1 MEKTNGILS
10 LDLGANSIHGVIAKI
25 NEEKKIEILSA
36 NTYFS
41 DGVKNGVI
49 SDIGAAKFTVDKF
62 LENIEEFDIDT
73 VDIISAVR
81 GSLID
86 VVSANARIK
95 INDDEETGTV
105 TGTVTEKTMIEIEKR
120 LAEANKIDDTKE
132 IIEIIPQQYKIDEQP
147 VQNPEQ
153 MIGKFLELK
162 ALMICGTKSNITNII
177 QTTRGNTLK
186 YGYSSIAEELVSND
200 DKDLGCILVDMGG
213 MTTGIVVYVEGKI
226 KDSFEL
232 PFGSDYISRDIAAK
246 LKITKKEATNIKEKY
261 GVILEELIDDPAK
274 EIEYNIGGNR
284 TQKVKMKELVDVI
297 NPNVAT
303 QLKEISK
310 AFAKRGISPADFVGG
325 FILTGGGSLLKG
337 MPEAFSKVFNG
348 ALSKIANF
356 TENDFIC
363 KEDNINII
371 NSQLY
376 TTALAVLKSNYKS
389 HLTFNIQSYQNNSIW
404 EKIKN
409 FFKNFK

>member
-1 MEKTNGILS
+1 MDNTNAIIS
-10 LDLGANSIHGVIAKI
+10 LDLGTNSIHGVIAKI
-25 NEEKKIEILSA
+25 TKEKQIEILSA
-36 NTYFS
+36 NTYSS

-49 SDIGAAKFTVDKF
+49 SDIGVAKFTVDKF
-62 LENIEEFDIDT
+62 LEKVEELNIDSI
-73 VDIISAVR
+73 DIISAVR

-95 INDDEETGTV
+95 INNDEETGPV
-105 TGTVTEKTMIEIEKR
+105 TGIVTENTMIEIEKR

-132 IIEIIPQQYKIDEQP
+132 IIEIIPQQYKIDEQE

-162 ALMICGTKSNITNII
+162 ALMICGTKSNITNIM
-177 QTTRGNTLK
+177 QTTSGNILK
-186 YGYSSIAEELVSND
+186 YGYSSIAEELISND
-200 DKDLGCILVDMGG
+200 DKDLGCILVDIGG

-232 PFGSDYISRDIAAK
+232 PFGADYVSRDIAAK
-246 LKITKKEATNIKEKY
+246 LKITKKEAINIKENF
-261 GVILEELIDDPAK
+261 GVILDELVDANTNM
-274 EIEYNIGGNR
+274 EIEYNVPGNKK
-284 TQKVKMKELVDVI
+284 QKITVKELINVI
-297 NPNVAT
+297 NPQVCL
-303 QLKEISK
+303 QLREMSK
-310 AFAKRGISPADFVGG
+310 AFAKRGINPNDFVGG

-337 MPEAFSKVFNG
+337 MPETFSKFFNG
-348 ALSKIANF
+348 ALVKIANF

-363 KEDNINII
+363 HDDNII
-371 NSQLY
+371 NSQTY
-376 TTALAVLKSNYKS
+376 TTALAILKSNFKS
-389 HLTFNIQSYQNNSIW
+389 NLNVNTQSHQNSSLF

>member
-36 NTYFS
+36 NTYS
-41 DGVKNGVI
+41 SAGVKNGVI

-62 LENIEEFDIDT
+62 LGNLEEFNIDT

-86 VVSANARIK
+86 VVSAKTRIK
-95 INDDEETGTV
+95 INDDEENGTV
-105 TGTVTEKTMIEIEKR
+105 TGTVTEKTMIEIERR

-132 IIEIIPQQYKIDEQP
+132 IIAIIPQQYKIDEQA

-162 ALMICGTKSNITNII
+162 ALMICGTKSNISNIM
-177 QTTRGNTLK
+177 QTTRGNILK
-186 YGYSSIAEELVSND
+186 YGYSSIAEELISND
-200 DKDLGCILVDMGG
+200 DKDLGCILVDIGG

-246 LKITKKEATNIKEKY
+246 LKITKKEATSIKEKH
-261 GVILEELIDDPAK
+261 GVILEELIDNPAE
-274 EIEYNIGGNR
+274 EIEYTLNGNR
-284 TQKVKMKELVDVI
+284 TQKVSVKELIEVI
-297 NPNVAT
+297 NAQVAL
-303 QLKEISK
+303 QLREMSK
-310 AFAKRGISPADFVGG
+310 AFTKRGIIPTEFIGG

-348 ALSKIANF
+348 ALAKIANF

-363 KEDNINII
+363 KENNIDII

-376 TTALAVLKSNYKS
+376 TTALAILKSNYKS
-389 HLTFNIQSYQNNSIW
+389 HLNSNIQSYQNYSMW